1 MKNDVERSLAR
12 IRAALAMMQRG
23 RGRRFSP
30 DTREMI
36 AGAAGRLREDGQ
48 SWTKIGR
55 ALGLPAE
62 TPRRL
67 LLARTTSTR
76 RGSGAFLPVAV
87 ADDCVTGIARGGL
100 VIVSPSG
107 FRVEGLD
114 ATQAADLLRR
124 LG

>member
-1 MKNDVERSLAR
+1 MKNEVER
-12 IRAALAMMQRG
+12 IRAALAGMQRG

-30 DTREMI
+30 ETRGMI
-36 AGAAGRLREDGQ
+36 ARAAGRLREEGQ
-48 SWTKIGR
+48 SWPMIGR
-55 ALGLPAE
+55 ALGLPTE

-67 LLARTTSTR
+67 WLSKTTRTR

-87 ADDCVTGIARGGL
+87 ADHGVTGVARAGL
-100 VIVSPSG
+100 VVVSPAG

-114 ATQAADLLRR
+114 AMQAADLLRR

>member
-1 MKNDVERSLAR
+1 MKNDVER
-12 IRAALAMMQRG
+12 IRAALAGMQQG

-30 DTREMI
+30 EMRKMI
-36 AGAAGRLREDGQ
+36 AGAASRLREEGQ
-48 SWTKIGR
+48 SWTMIGR

-67 LLARTTSTR
+67 WLARTTSTR
-76 RGSGAFLPVAV
+76 KETGAFLPVAV
-87 ADDCVTGIARGGL
+87 ADDGVTGIARGGL
-100 VIVSPSG
+100 VVVSPSG

>member
-1 MKNDVERSLAR
+1 MKNDVER
-12 IRAALAMMQRG
+12 IRAALAGMQRG

-30 DTREMI
+30 ETRKMI
-36 AGAAGRLREDGQ
+36 AGAAGRLREEGQ
-48 SWTKIGR
+48 SWTMIGR

-67 LLARTTSTR
+67 WLARTTSTS

-87 ADDCVTGIARGGL
+87 ADDGVTGVARAGL
-100 VIVSPSG
+100 VVVSPSG

-114 ATQAADLLRR
+114 AMQAADLLRR